1 MAETKKIKVTIYSLQ
16 GCPYCHMAKEYFKEK
31 GIAYTDIDV
40 TDNDKATEEMIKRS
54 GKTGVPQIIIGKKII
69 VGFDAEAIE
78 DALKKEA
85 KK

>member
-1 MAETKKIKVTIYSLQ
+1 MAETKKIKVTIYSLP
-16 GCPYCHMAKEYFKEK
+16 GCPYCHLAKNYFKQK
-31 GIAYTDIDV
+31 GIVYDDIDV
-40 TDNDKATEEMIKRS
+40 SEDEDAKEEMIKRS
-54 GKTGVPQIIIGKKII
+54 GDTAVPQIIIGKKLI